1 MMNIVEASWSEHLTE
16 LQQVRHTVFV
26 IEQSVP
32 KELEWDGEDE
42 RAYHWLAFD
51 QKKAIGTV
59 RMMRDGHI
67 GRLAVLADYRKRGV
81 GRALLQKALRHAKM
95 LNLREA
101 WLHSQEQAIGFYE
114 QFGFVAYGPVFQDAG
129 IGHQSMRLRFRDD
142 FILGKDAGK
151 HTVSDLAATVASLAS
166 QSRHQLRIF
175 SESLNP
181 DIYDNDTVRSALSE
195 LARLHKSTE
204 IRILVLRPELLAGRG
219 HRLLE
224 LQQRLSSSIFLRA
237 LPEDQAGQVD
247 EEFLVADNSG
257 LLVSRRSEPNQH
269 WADFSNRPS
278 ALNYILQF
286 DLLWNQASE
295 DSRLR
300 RLSL

>member
-1 MMNIVEASWSEHLTE
+1 MNIVEASWSEHQSA
-16 LQQVRHTVFV
+16 LQKVRQDVFV
-26 IEQSVP
+26 VEQSVP
-32 KELEWDGEDE
+32 VELEWDGNDA

-51 QKKAIGTV
+51 GTKAIGTV
-59 RMMRDGHI
+59 RMLRDGHI
-67 GRLAVLADYRKRGV
+67 GRLAVLANYRKRGI
-81 GRALLQKALRHAKM
+81 GRGLLNKALRHAKL

-129 IGHQSMRLRFRDD
+129 IPHRSMRLRFRDD
-142 FILGKDAGK
+142 YILGKDAGK
-151 HTVSDLAATVASLAS
+151 HPVADYAATVASLAS

-181 DIYDNDTVRSALSE
+181 DVYDNETVRSALSE

-237 LPEDQAGQVD
+237 LPEDQAGQVE
-247 EEFLVADNSG
+247 EEFLVADSAG
-257 LLVSRRSEPNQH
+257 LLVSKRSEPNNH

-300 RLSL
+300 RLSW

>member
-1 MMNIVEASWSEHLTE
+1 MNIVEASWSEHQNA
-16 LQQVRHTVFV
+16 LQEVRHQVFV
-26 IEQSVP
+26 AEQAVP
-32 KELEWDGEDE
+32 AELEWDGNDE

-51 QKKAIGTV
+51 RDKAIGTV
-59 RMMRDGHI
+59 RMLRDGHI
-67 GRLAVLADYRKRGV
+67 GRMAVLADYRRQGIGKG
-81 GRALLQKALRHAKM
+81 LLSKAIRHAKL

-114 QFGFVAYGPVFQDAG
+114 PFGFQAYGPTFQDAG
-129 IGHQSMRLRFRDD
+129 IPHRSMRLRFRED

-151 HTVSDLAATVASLAS
+151 HSVSNLAATAASLVS

-175 SESLNP
+175 SASLNP
-181 DIYDNDTVRSALSE
+181 DIYDNETVRSAVSE

-219 HRLLE
+219 HSLVE

-237 LPEDQAGQVD
+237 LPEDQAGQVE
-247 EEFLVADNSG
+247 EEFLVADSAG
-257 LLVSRRSEPNQH
+257 LLVSKRSEVNHH

-295 DSRLR
+295 DPRLR

>member
-1 MMNIVEASWSEHLTE
+1 MNIVEASWSEHQTA
-16 LQQVRHTVFV
+16 LQQVRHDVFV
-26 IEQSVP
+26 VEQSVP
-32 KELEWDGEDE
+32 VELEWDGNDE

-51 QKKAIGTV
+51 KNKPVGTV
-59 RMMRDGHI
+59 RMLRDGHI
-67 GRLAVLADYRKRGV
+67 GRLAVVSDYRKRGIAK
-81 GRALLQKALRHAKM
+81 GLLSKALRHAKL
-95 LNLREA
+95 LNLREV
-101 WLHSQEQAIGFYE
+101 WLHSQEQAVGFY
-114 QFGFVAYGPVFQDAG
+114 QPFGFVAYGPIFQDAG
-129 IGHQSMRLRFRDD
+129 IAHQSMRLRFRDN

-151 HTVSDLAATVASLAS
+151 HPVEDLAATVASLAS

-181 DIYDNDTVRSALSE
+181 DIYDNDTVRTALSE

-204 IRILVLRPELLAGRG
+204 IRILVLRPEQLTGRG

-247 EEFLVADNSG
+247 EEFLVADSAG
-257 LLVSRRSEPNQH
+257 LLVSKRSDTHNH

-295 DSRLR
+295 DPKLR

>member
-1 MMNIVEASWSEHLTE
+1 MNIVEASWSEHRTALE
-16 LQQVRHTVFV
+16 EVRHEVFV
-26 IEQSVP
+26 LEQSVP
-32 KELEWDGEDE
+32 KNLEWDGEDE

-51 QKKAIGTV
+51 KAKAIGTV
-59 RMMRDGHI
+59 RMLRDGHI

-81 GRALLQKALRHAKM
+81 GKALLNKALRHAKM

-101 WLHSQEQAIGFYE
+101 WLNSQQQAIGFYE
-114 QFGFVAYGPVFQDAG
+114 PFGFVAYGPEFQDAG
-129 IGHQSMRLRFRDD
+129 IPHQSMRLRFREN

-151 HTVSDLAATVASLAS
+151 HRVDDLAATVAALAS

-175 SESLNP
+175 SASLNP

-204 IRILVLRPELLAGRG
+204 IRILVLRPEQLAGRG

-237 LPEDQAGQVD
+237 LPEDQADQVD
-247 EEFLVADNSG
+247 EEFLIADNAG
-257 LLVSRRSEPNQH
+257 LLVSSRSEVNHH
-269 WADFSNRPS
+269 WADFSNRPA

-286 DLLWNQASE
+286 DLLWNQARE

-300 RLSL
+300 RLSLL

>member
-1 MMNIVEASWSEHLTE
+1 MNIVEASWSEHLSA
-16 LQQVRHTVFV
+16 LQAVRKAVFV
-26 IEQSVP
+26 KEQSVP
-32 KELEWDGEDE
+32 EEFEWDGEDD
-42 RAYHWLAFD
+42 RAYHWLALD
-51 QKKAIGTV
+51 KNRAIGTV
-59 RMMRDGHI
+59 RMLRDGHL
-67 GRLAVLADYRKRGV
+67 GRLAVLPEHRKQGV
-81 GRALLQKALRHAKM
+81 GKDLLNKALRHAKM

-101 WLHSQEQAIGFYE
+101 WLYSQQPAIGFYQ
-114 QFGFVAYGPVFQDAG
+114 QFGFEAYGPIFQDAG
-129 IGHQSMRLRFRDD
+129 IPHQSMRLRLREN

-151 HTVSDLAATVASLAS
+151 HAVTDLADKVASLAS

-175 SESLNP
+175 SESLNTK
-181 DIYDNDTVRSALSE
+181 IYDNDKVRCALSE

-204 IRILVLRPELLAGRG
+204 IRILVLRPEQLAGRG

-224 LQQRLSSSIFLRA
+224 LQQRLNSSIYLRA

-247 EEFLVADNSG
+247 EEFLVADNAG
-257 LLVSRRSEPNQH
+257 LLVSKRTETNSH

-300 RLSL
+300 RLSLI